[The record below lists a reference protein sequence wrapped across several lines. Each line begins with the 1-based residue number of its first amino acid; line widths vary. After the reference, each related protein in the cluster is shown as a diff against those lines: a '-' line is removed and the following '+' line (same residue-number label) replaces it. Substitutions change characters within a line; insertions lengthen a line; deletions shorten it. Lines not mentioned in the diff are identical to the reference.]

1 MKLKPFVLLA
11 VGFSWLAAD
20 LNLIVGPVV
29 LRETRLG
36 VIARFLEKL
45 PSTIANS
52 VDAFLWIVLLLGWI
66 APLTWGFRSLMQAKR
81 KA

>member
-20 LNLIVGPVV
+20 LNLIVGSTV

-36 VIARFLEKL
+36 VISRFLDKL
-45 PSTIANS
+45 PFTIANS

-66 APLTWGFRSLMQAKR
+66 APLTWGFRSLMLPKR

>member
-20 LNLIVGPVV
+20 LNLIVGPIA

-36 VIARFLEKL
+36 FIARFLDRL

-52 VDAFLWIVLLLGWI
+52 LDAFLWIVLLLGWI
-66 APLTWGFRSLMQAKR
+66 APITWGFRLLMQAKR

>member
-1 MKLKPFVLLA
+1 MKFKPFILLA

-20 LNLIVGPVV
+20 LNLIVGPTV

-36 VIARFLEKL
+36 IIARLLDKL
-45 PSTIANS
+45 PPTIANT
-52 VDAFLWIVLLLGWI
+52 VDGLLWIVLLLGWT
-66 APLTWGFRSLMQAKR
+66 APLTWGLRSLMQAKR